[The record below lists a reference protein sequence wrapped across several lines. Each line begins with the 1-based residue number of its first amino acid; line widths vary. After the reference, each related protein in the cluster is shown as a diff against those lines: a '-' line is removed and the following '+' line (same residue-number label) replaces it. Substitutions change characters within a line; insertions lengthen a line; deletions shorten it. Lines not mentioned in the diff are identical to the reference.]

1 MEVWPKR
8 IMDIWFTEK
17 QSPNMKLSLRIKNI
31 LLNKTT
37 EFQDIL
43 VVETEEYGKIMV
55 LDGAIQITEK
65 DEFCYHE
72 MMAHIPICAHSH
84 PRRVLI
90 IGGGD
95 GGVLRECLKHP
106 FIEEAIL
113 VDIDSEVVQASR
125 DYFPHVSSGMNDP
138 RATILNMDALTFIRE
153 HKHEFDIVIVDSTDP
168 VDFAAGLF
176 QSPFYTDVFEAL
188 RSEGIM
194 IAQTESPFAE
204 ASLLKQAY
212 KEMEKVFP
220 IVSLCWGAMPT
231 YPTGFWTYTVGSKT
245 VTPEEPRNP
254 APLDCKYYTSRI
266 HSNSFVLP
274 PFLEA
279 LIELK

>member
-8 IMDIWFTEK
+8 VMDIWFTEN
-17 QSPNMKLSLRIKNI
+17 QSTDMKLSLRIKDI

-37 EFQDIL
+37 DFQDIL
-43 VVETEEYGKIMV
+43 VAETDQYGRIMV
-55 LDGAIQITEK
+55 LDGAIQITET

-72 MMAHIPICAHSH
+72 MMAHIPICAHSA
-84 PRRVLI
+84 PRKILI

-106 FIEEAIL
+106 FVEEVIL
-113 VDIDSEVVQASR
+113 VDIDKEVVQASR
-125 DYFPHVSSGMNDP
+125 DFFPHVSSGMDDQ
-138 RATILNMDALTFIRE
+138 RATILNLDALAFIRE
-153 HKHEFDIVIVDSTDP
+153 HKNEFDVAIVDSTDP

-176 QSPFYTDVFEAL
+176 QSPFYGDVFDSLKAD
-188 RSEGIM
+188 GIM

-212 KEMEKVFP
+212 QEMYKVFP
-220 IVSLCWGAMPT
+220 IVSVCWGPMPT
-231 YPTGFWTYTVGSKT
+231 YPTGFWTYTVGSKSMR
-245 VTPEEPRNP
+245 PNEPRNP
-254 APLDCKYYTSRI
+254 EPMDCKYYTSRI

-274 PFLEA
+274 PFLET
-279 LIELK
+279 LLELK